1 MDGKVSMVKLVNG
14 NGDVRMFAIE
24 DAEYILT
31 RKLRGGSCW
40 SLADDD
46 YELTEGRLT
55 KKAKNNTK
63 KGKEE

>member
-1 MDGKVSMVKLVNG
+1 MEGKVSMVKMTSGENV
-14 NGDVRMFAIE
+14 IE
-24 DAEYILT
+24 VPIERAEDLIAMNI
-31 RKLRGGSCW
+31 RGGSGW

>member
-1 MDGKVSMVKLVNG
+1 MEGKVSMVKMLGGGQVKEFPIEQAEWLLTVN
-14 NGDVRMFAIE
+14 M
-24 DAEYILT
+24 
-31 RKLRGGSCW
+31 RGGTGW

>member
-1 MDGKVSMVKLVNG
+1 MEGKVSMVKMVSGDTVKEFPVEQAEWLLTVN
-14 NGDVRMFAIE
+14 M
-24 DAEYILT
+24 
-31 RKLRGGSCW
+31 RGGTGW
-40 SLADDD
+40 SLNDPD

>member
-1 MDGKVSMVKLVNG
+1 MEGKVSMVKMLGGGQVKEFPIEQAEWLLTVN
-14 NGDVRMFAIE
+14 M
-24 DAEYILT
+24 
-31 RKLRGGSCW
+31 RGGTGW
-40 SLADDD
+40 TLADDD

>member
-1 MDGKVSMVKLVNG
+1 MTDGG
-14 NGDVRMFAIE
+14 QIREFPIE
-24 DAEYILT
+24 HAEGLLT
-31 RKLRGGSCW
+31 MNIRGGSGW